1 MHSEGFPTG
10 TALYES
16 LLENK
21 CVCYDFSYLIGLM
34 KTFFVE
40 YLKATNYTI
49 FILVC
54 RALSLINIRHTYGVP
69 VRDNGLS
76 IKVS

>member
-1 MHSEGFPTG
+1 MQK
-10 TALYES
+10 ALPVELRS
-16 LLENK
+16 MKVCWKKK
-21 CVCYDFSYLIGLM
+21 CVCYDFNYLIGLM

-54 RALSLINIRHTYGVP
+54 RALSLINIRHTCGVP
-69 VRDNGLS
+69 VRGNGLS